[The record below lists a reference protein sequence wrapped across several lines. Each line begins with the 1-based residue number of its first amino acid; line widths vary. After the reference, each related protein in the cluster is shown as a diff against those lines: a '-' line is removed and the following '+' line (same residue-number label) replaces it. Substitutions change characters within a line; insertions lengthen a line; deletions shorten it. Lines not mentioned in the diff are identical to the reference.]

1 MAVADQ
7 VLRVGGRART
17 ERSPSV
23 GRRLRWVATRALP
36 PLLFALLVLGLWQLY
51 ASVGNVSS
59 ATLPKP
65 TEVGKA
71 LIEER
76 SLLLE
81 NAWTTIEEIL
91 LGFALAIV
99 VGVLLAV
106 LIRSSR
112 TIERAIYPWL
122 VASQMVPIP
131 AIAPLIVIWTGFDL
145 RPKVIVIALVCF
157 FPITVNTIDGLRA
170 ADPELLNLLKTL
182 RAGRWQRFRKAQLP
196 AALPF
201 IFSGLK
207 VGAAFSVI
215 GAVFAEWVGSSEGLG
230 YLILLLNNQT
240 ATTTMFAVIFVLA
253 LIGIGLFLF
262 IRLLEHLALPWYYE
276 GRGEEP
282 EGLGLESEQA

>member
-1 MAVADQ
+1 MSVAGHA
-7 VLRVGGRART
+7 LRIGRRAGRA
-17 ERSPSV
+17 ERRPL
-23 GRRLRWVATRALP
+23 GLRLRRAAASILP
-36 PLLFALLVLGLWQLY
+36 PLLFAALVLGLWQLY

-65 TEVGKA
+65 SEVARA
-71 LIEER
+71 LVEER

-81 NAWTTIEEIL
+81 NAWATIEEIL
-91 LGFALAIV
+91 LGFALAIA
-99 VGVLLAV
+99 VGLVLAV

-170 ADPELLNLLKTL
+170 ADPELLDLLKTL

-207 VGAAFSVI
+207 VAAAFSVI

-253 LIGIGLFLF
+253 AIGISLFLF

-282 EGLGLESEQA
+282 EGLGLESEQS

>member
-1 MAVADQ
+1 MATAGSVMG
-7 VLRVGGRART
+7 LGRRARP
-17 ERSPSV
+17 RGPASI
-23 GRRLRWVATRALP
+23 GRRLGRAAKGALP
-36 PLLFALLVLGLWQLY
+36 PLVFAAIALGLWQLY
-51 ASVGNVSS
+51 ATVSGVSS

-65 TEVGKA
+65 TEIAKA
-71 LIEER
+71 LVEER

-81 NAWTTIEEIL
+81 NAWVTIEEIL
-91 LGFALAIV
+91 LGFGLAIV
-99 VGVLLAV
+99 VGIILAV

-112 TIERAIYPWL
+112 IIERAIYPWL

-157 FPITVNTIDGLRA
+157 FPITVNAIDGLRA

-240 ATTTMFAVIFVLA
+240 ATTAMFAVIVVLA
-253 LIGIGLFLF
+253 AIGIGLFLLV
-262 IRLLEHLALPWYYE
+262 RLLEHLALPWYYE

-282 EGLGLESEQA
+282 EGLGIDTGQS

>member
-1 MAVADQ
+1 MATAGSVMG
-7 VLRVGGRART
+7 LGR
-17 ERSPSV
+17 SV
-23 GRRLRWVATRALP
+23 RPRRPASIGRRLWRATKSALP
-36 PLLFALLVLGLWQLY
+36 PLAFAAIVLSLWQLY
-51 ASVGNVSS
+51 ATVGNVSS
-59 ATLPKP
+59 ETLPKP
-65 TEVGKA
+65 TEVAKA
-71 LIEER
+71 LVEER

-81 NAWTTIEEIL
+81 NAWVTIEEIL
-91 LGFALAIV
+91 LGFTLAIV
-99 VGVLLAV
+99 VGIILAV

-157 FPITVNTIDGLRA
+157 FPITVNAIDGLRA

-240 ATTTMFAVIFVLA
+240 ATTTMFAVIAVLA
-253 LIGIGLFLF
+253 AIGIGLFLF
-262 IRLLEHLALPWYYE
+262 VRLLEHLALPWYYE
-276 GRGEEP
+276 GRREEP
-282 EGLGLESEQA
+282 EGLGIDTGQS